1 MKCLK
6 AKNIQYTINNIIIPY
21 KYNNTINKLNNLKEP
36 NSGRSKTVSN
46 IQVKNKNGILYAVI
60 QIGEK
65 NNGRVRGGGYEII
78 LLKRWFSSNSWDG
91 SRFAL
96 ITEFQY

>member
-1 MKCLK
+1 MERLK

-65 NNGRVRGGGYEII
+65 NNGRERGGGT
-78 LLKRWFSSNSWDG
+78 K
-91 SRFAL
+91 
-96 ITEFQY
+96 